1 MPKVFWEAVYFFY
14 PPILRVL
21 EKVKAHNF
29 RQDYLVGTL
38 LESSSLDEIKDIL
51 VKEGFE
57 KAILSWSDPGEVL
70 NLRKRVNV
78 KYQHHIRFFND
89 KEIRGHYEFSPESHP
104 WKHVRGAVFLDKKE
118 YFVGLLEGFMN

>member
-1 MPKVFWEAVYFFY
+1 MPQVFWEAVYLFY

-21 EKVKAHNF
+21 EKVKVHNF

-38 LESSSLDEIKDIL
+38 LENSSLDEIKEIL